1 MSKIETHI
9 PHLLCEGTHFLD
21 EGVTL
26 HCGRNNT
33 FSGKENTFYMKEY
46 TFCEKENTSL
56 QDGDINNYNNKYIMI
71 DTTNRYINIYK
82 INTSYLTK
90 YSNWRFCDYFDFLK
104 GTEL

>member
-1 MSKIETHI
+1 MSKIDSHI
-9 PHLLCEGTHFLD
+9 PHLLCEGTHLLD
-21 EGVTL
+21 EGITL

-33 FSGKENTFYMKEY
+33 FSGKENTFEMKEY
-46 TFCEKENTSL
+46 TFCEKEYTSL

-71 DTTNRYINIYK
+71 DTTNRYINRYK